1 MSDAMKT
8 RGEREE
14 LSKIVRLPAKV
25 TKARLETLAADRRAE
40 VEAQLSAIQRRAADK
55 LTVLASGTLMSA
67 EAKSILD
74 SLPSPELLLPPIR
87 LTAELDGGVTNPK
100 QLLKMEQ

>member
-1 MSDAMKT
+1 
-8 RGEREE
+8 
-14 LSKIVRLPAKV
+14 
-25 TKARLETLAADRRAE
+25 
-40 VEAQLSAIQRRAADK
+40 
-55 LTVLASGTLMSA
+55 MSA
-67 EAKSILD
+67 EAKAILD

>member
-40 VEAQLSAIQRRAADK
+40 VEAQLSAIQRGP
-55 LTVLASGTLMSA
+55 LTNSRSW
-67 EAKSILD
+67 
-74 SLPSPELLLPPIR
+74 PPGR
-87 LTAELDGGVTNPK
+87 
-100 QLLKMEQ
+100 